1 MVHMQCKKENFPG
14 SEKLFWMHATR
25 EQIPRKKG
33 CQQGSTFQHAVMCT
47 HEVLVNQCYMKML
60 FLSFSFFAM
69 DLLPSANEAK
79 ALMSL
84 AMYCLTTSLLDCNNL
99 RTLL

>member
-1 MVHMQCKKENFPG
+1 
-14 SEKLFWMHATR
+14 MHFVKCTM
-25 EQIPRKKG
+25 
-33 CQQGSTFQHAVMCT
+33 SQH
-47 HEVLVNQCYMKML
+47 YMKMISNPPPL
-60 FLSFSFFAM
+60 AM

-99 RTLL
+99 RTFL